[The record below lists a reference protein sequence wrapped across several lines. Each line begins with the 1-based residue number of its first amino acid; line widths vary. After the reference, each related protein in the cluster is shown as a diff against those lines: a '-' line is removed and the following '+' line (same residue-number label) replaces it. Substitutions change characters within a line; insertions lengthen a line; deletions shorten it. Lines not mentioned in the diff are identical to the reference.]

1 MSGRHIAPS
10 VSYDKDAQPAQVFPA
25 TGKQFASP
33 QTHWFRVADGMVIEH
48 WADRDDLGTATQL
61 GWIPPSPWYTVTL
74 VHRAHAAGVPAGPDG
89 TRGVTSR
96 PAGDRAQPSAARIPA
111 ASSPTCSSV
120 ITKAGEI
127 WMPPAPTA
135 RVAIPC
141 LRNVLASPSA
151 AAGSA
156 S

>member
-61 GWIPPSPWYTVTL
+61 GWIHRHRGTPSPSYIVRIL
-74 VHRAHAAGVPAGPDG
+74 LASRRARRDARRH
-89 TRGVTSR
+89 
-96 PAGDRAQPSAARIPA
+96 QPSSR
-111 ASSPTCSSV
+111 
-120 ITKAGEI
+120 
-127 WMPPAPTA
+127 
-135 RVAIPC
+135 
-141 LRNVLASPSA
+141 
-151 AAGSA
+151 
-156 S
+156 